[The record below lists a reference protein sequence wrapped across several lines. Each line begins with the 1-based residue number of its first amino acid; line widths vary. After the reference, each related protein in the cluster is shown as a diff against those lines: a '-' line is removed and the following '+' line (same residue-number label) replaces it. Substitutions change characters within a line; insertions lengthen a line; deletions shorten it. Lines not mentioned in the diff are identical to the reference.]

1 MEFLVGYTYSKCLD
15 INPAHFTIEPLGQ
28 VGNANR
34 RFFHGPGL
42 NNWDIALL
50 KNINLTES
58 KMLQLRFE
66 LFKTWIYAQFINP
79 TGSINADLPHIVN
92 GVNQDGLFGMVNSAR
107 DARIFQ
113 IGVKFLF

>member
-1 MEFLVGYTYSKCLD
+1 M
-15 INPAHFTIEPLGQ
+15 
-28 VGNANR
+28 
-34 RFFHGPGL
+34 

-79 TGSINADLPHIVN
+79 TGSINADLPQIVN